1 MGAIMKTAVLISC
14 FDWYKSRL
22 QPIKLELERNQYK
35 VIILL
40 SDFSHSK
47 KTKIT
52 DKFTECTYIPTKP
65 YKKNV
70 SVRRLLSHYL
80 FARDVLKRLDT
91 VYPHLVYALVPPN
104 SVADVCRKYKLKNP
118 DSQLILDLID
128 MWPESMPM
136 EKLHNTMPFI
146 FWRKIRDNSLIV
158 ADHIFTE
165 CTLYQEK
172 LDPVLRD
179 KCSTLFLY
187 KEDDGIFKSAKR
199 RVNKPK
205 YKNGKQILKL
215 CYLGS
220 INHIIDIDGIC
231 YVVEFLNNEYAVEVR
246 IIGKGERQDVFLDT
260 LRKTGAE
267 ITYYG
272 VIYDEVE
279 KYRLLGE
286 CDFALNMMVESVS
299 VGLTIKSIDYL
310 SYGLP
315 LINNIKGDT
324 WNLVEAENI
333 GLNVRKGEFIELL
346 PEIDHGYVNAIYRKY
361 FTKDAFMKRFSADF
375 KQIFKNGKDE
385 I

>member
-1 MGAIMKTAVLISC
+1 MVTVMKTAVLISC

-22 QPIKLELERNQYK
+22 QPIKSELERNQYK
-35 VIILL
+35 VIVLL
-40 SDFSHSK
+40 SDFIHAK

-52 DKFTECTYIPTKP
+52 DKFPECTYIPTKP

-70 SVRRLLSHYL
+70 SVGRLLSHFL
-80 FARDVLKRLDT
+80 FARDVMKRLDM
-91 VYPHLVYALVPPN
+91 VHPDLVYALVPPN

-118 DSQLILDLID
+118 DAKLILDLID
-128 MWPESMPM
+128 MWPESMPG

-146 FWRKIRDNSLIV
+146 FWKKIRDDSLME

-172 LDPVLRD
+172 LDSVLRD

-187 KEDDGIFKSAKR
+187 KEDGALFQNVIRRENKR
-199 RVNKPK
+199 ECKE
-205 YKNGKQILKL
+205 GKQIVKL

-231 YVVEFLNNEYAVEVR
+231 NVVEHLNKKYAVDVR
-246 IIGKGERQDVFLDT
+246 IIGKGESQDAFIDS

-267 ITYYG
+267 INYYG
-272 VIYDEVE
+272 AIYDEAE
-279 KYRLLGE
+279 KFRILSE

-324 WNLVEAENI
+324 WKLVEAENI
-333 GLNVRKGEFIELL
+333 GFNVKKGESIELL
-346 PEIDHGYVNAIYRKY
+346 PEIDHGYVNTIYRKY
-361 FTKDAFMKRFSADF
+361 FTKDAFMKSFSAGF
-375 KQIFKNGKDE
+375 KQIYNNGKDE